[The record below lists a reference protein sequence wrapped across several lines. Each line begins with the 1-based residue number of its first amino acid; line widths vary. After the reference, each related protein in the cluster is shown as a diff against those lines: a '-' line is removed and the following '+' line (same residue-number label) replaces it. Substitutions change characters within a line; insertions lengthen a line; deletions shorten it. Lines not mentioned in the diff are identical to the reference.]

1 MKKQLLST
9 LTALAALSASAQIA
23 EVSTPRPLLAGVE
36 SDMYYPVM
44 SRDGS
49 QVMFTSVDYTG
60 LRVYDFNDNVTKKLS
75 DKPRAGLS
83 ASFATGDE
91 RVKVATEGSRLIVT
105 RDGVERSFTPVECHA
120 GYLWESLSPDGSKIM
135 FVAAG
140 KGIVVTDLDGRVL
153 SMPGKYEAP
162 VWYGNDLIVA
172 MDATD
177 DGHQYR
183 SSRIVMLRV
192 DGSEMQPLTRPES
205 MSMFPAASIESGKV
219 VYNTIDGLLYEIDVK
234 LK

>member
-1 MKKQLLST
+1 M
-9 LTALAALSASAQIA
+9 ALAASAASAQIA
-23 EVSTPRPLLAGVE
+23 EVSTPRRLLAGVE
-36 SDMYYPVM
+36 SDMYYPVL

-60 LRVYDFNDNVTKKLS
+60 LRMYDFNDNVTKRLS
-75 DKPRAGLS
+75 DRPRAGLS
-83 ASFATGDE
+83 ASFESAD
-91 RVKVATEGSRLIVT
+91 RPVKIATEGARLIVT
-105 RDGVERSFTPVECHA
+105 DNGVERFYTPVESHA
-120 GYLWESLSPDGSKIM
+120 GYLWESLSPDGRKIM

-140 KGIVVTDLDGRVL
+140 KGIVVTDLNGKVL
-153 SMPGKYEAP
+153 SMPGNYEAP

-183 SSRIVMLRV
+183 SSRIVMLRA

-205 MSMFPAASIESGKV
+205 MSMFPTASIESGKV